1 MTDQLEKRRIDIQNH
16 RTVEI
21 LDKYNRMM
29 FIDLEREARAIQNWQ
44 KLRVLLAI
52 LKICGNRFDKYEN
65 ILKEEKQKRRTVSDV
80 LLLHIRDP
88 TSRAMNLW
96 FIIMSLIYYIGL
108 IQDSLQLANMY
119 FLLMPGWR
127 LFTIFRALMMLIDII
142 LTFFTAIPKSE
153 KQSSDDKKFDNQKL
167 RKKER

>member
-1 MTDQLEKRRIDIQNH
+1 
-16 RTVEI
+16 
-21 LDKYNRMM
+21 
-29 FIDLEREARAIQNWQ
+29 
-44 KLRVLLAI
+44 
-52 LKICGNRFDKYEN
+52 
-65 ILKEEKQKRRTVSDV
+65 
-80 LLLHIRDP
+80 
-88 TSRAMNLW
+88 MNLW